1 MKPVPI
7 KTPTKAI
14 KEIKGVTFNTTISS
28 NDKIA
33 LVSNL
38 HTMLAS
44 GIPILETVDSLLED
58 SKGGLKKLLQTMK
71 QDLGQGQHM
80 YITFAKFPK
89 IFDKVTISI
98 IKASEESGTLDTALE
113 DLKSNIRKEIEFND
127 KIRSALIYPF
137 FILIVFV
144 LVMVVILVVV
154 IPKIATV
161 FSQLNVTLPLPTKI
175 MIFLSNALLTYTI
188 PIIIVTVLLIAA
200 LVYLFKQYRMAFVRA
215 LTSLPVVSLLTQQ
228 IDLTR
233 FTRSLYLLLTAGLPI
248 TVALELTQD
257 VVIKKNISNAIKH
270 AKNYVYSGKKLSE
283 GFKDSKKDI
292 PPIMIKIIE
301 AGERSGS
308 LDKSMLDVSEYLDYQ
323 VSNTLKTLTA
333 LIEPIMLVG
342 VGILVGGMMM
352 SIIAPIY
359 QMIGQVG
366 ATH

>member
-1 MKPVPI
+1 MEAKVSAP
-7 KTPTKAI
+7 
-14 KEIKGVTFNTTISS
+14 KGKSVVYKNSLSS
-28 NDKIA
+28 SDKIA
-33 LVSNL
+33 LISNL
-38 HTMLAS
+38 HTMLDA
-44 GIPILETVDSLLED
+44 GIPILEVVDSLLQD
-58 SKGGLKKLLQTMK
+58 SKGSQKKLLQTLR
-71 QDLGQGQHM
+71 QDLGQGQHL
-80 YITFAKFPK
+80 YVTFTKFPK
-89 IFDKVTISI
+89 IFDKVTVSI
-98 IKASEESGTLDTALE
+98 IKSSEESGTLDTALE
-113 DLKSNIRKEIEFND
+113 DLKNNIRKEIEFND
-127 KIRSALIYPF
+127 KIRSALIYPV

-175 MIFLSNALLTYTI
+175 LIFLSNALLTYTV
-188 PIIIVTVLLIAA
+188 PIVAVVALLIAA
-200 LVYLFKQYRMAFVRA
+200 AVYIFKQNRMLVVRA
-215 LTSLPVVSLLTQQ
+215 MTSLPLISLLTQQ

-233 FTRSLYLLLTAGLPI
+233 FTRSLYLLLNAGLPI

-283 GFKDSKKDI
+283 GFKDSKNVI

-323 VSNTLKTLTA
+323 VSNTLKTVTA
-333 LIEPIMLVG
+333 MIEPIMLVG
-342 VGILVGGMMM
+342 VGVLVGGMMM

-359 QMIGQVG
+359 QLIGQVG